1 MRRPSTLRITS
12 AVAASASVLISVLV
26 SWGVHLVLGGEG
38 RLGFGGVDAAGL
50 AEGAAFVLSFVTT
63 LRYARSALRLP
74 SPTLLSFGL
83 VAPPDAARVAQAVP
97 QVDAAR
103 GLHTLIDNRIV
114 IVEEEGMPVGV
125 AGVRRERITS
135 WEDLVKVDGRVAV
148 TDLRR
153 VLAHEPL
160 VVVVRDVDEVLGVV
174 TQEMYLAGL
183 WGRVR

>member
-1 MRRPSTLRITS
+1 MRRPSQLRI
-12 AVAASASVLISVLV
+12 AALLGATASVGFALLGA
-26 SWGVHLVLGGEG
+26 WGVHRALGSEG
-38 RLGFGGVDAAGL
+38 RLDFGTFNAQGL
-50 AEGAAFVLSFVTT
+50 AEGLVFVLLFVTA

-83 VAPPDAARVAQAVP
+83 VAPPTAARVAQSVP
-97 QVDAAR
+97 IVDAAR
-103 GLHTLIDNRIV
+103 GLHTLIENRIV
-114 IVEEEGMPVGV
+114 IVEEDGVPVGV

-135 WEDLVKVDGRVAV
+135 WEDLVKVGGDVAV

-160 VVVVRDVDEVLGVV
+160 VVVTDGGTIRGVV

-183 WGRVR
+183 WGSVR

>member
-1 MRRPSTLRITS
+1 MRRPSQLRL
-12 AVAASASVLISVLV
+12 AALLGASASIAAALLAAYL
-26 SWGVHLVLGGEG
+26 VHLVTGAGG
-38 RLGFGGVDAAGL
+38 RLGFGTFNAAGL
-50 AEGAAFVLSFVTT
+50 LEGLVFVLAFSTS
-63 LRYARSALRLP
+63 LRYVRSALRLP

-83 VAPPDAARVAQAVP
+83 VAPPNAARVAQAVP

-103 GLHTLIDNRIV
+103 GLHTLIENRIV
-114 IVEEEGMPVGV
+114 IVEEEGVPVGV

-135 WEDLVKVDGRVAV
+135 WEELVKVEGSVAV

-160 VVVVRDVDEVLGVV
+160 VIVTEGDDVMGIV

-183 WGRVR
+183 WGSVR